1 MPATVHTITE
11 PLEIEELTKQL
22 DQITSDPDKLSPGI
36 VSPEGKTEPTASR
49 TGQPSST
56 KVEEPQISIFQS
68 YFTEMNERTHDTMGS
83 SQPEPERALEFLK
96 QVEDFQ

>member
-1 MPATVHTITE
+1 VPATVHTITE

-49 TGQPSST
+49 TG
-56 KVEEPQISIFQS
+56 
-68 YFTEMNERTHDTMGS
+68 
-83 SQPEPERALEFLK
+83 
-96 QVEDFQ
+96 